1 MQVAIPQYV
10 CLGIDSRQMSSE
22 AYIDESSFLPRI
34 QSIFYA
40 VFDPVKGPQI
50 VYQVPEDAIT
60 TSHHMP
66 YPPSAILSPTMNPVT
81 SRSPSGSPFTSP
93 PTLPTTTLPDNGTPS
108 PAIIPPPQVPQ
119 PLPPTASRSS
129 SQSRAAPNVGIL
141 DFDSISEY
149 VIPKNELCGRLLH
162 CNTPRHRILGFPVAL
177 RDEVYKRLWF
187 RYNLCFVFDREAD
200 LSCYEPVVRKCGRV
214 LMACEQESNFLSNSM
229 TSWKMHSIIEQ
240 LYEDLNSYSETS
252 IQVDTFNFFELKLFP
267 FYPNPPAVNDWD
279 VPVAL
284 INIEKRMDE
293 NWDLTMARVIRHV
306 DGVNHVK
313 KIAELA
319 DVDLE
324 LGRASVQ
331 HLLFYQCI
339 IMTDIFQY
347 TNIYA
352 LKSSIQLLANDPG
365 VKEECPGY
373 VTLPGHTPASW
384 PDLLR
389 LYSRLTNSKTVHEWL
404 ENCSSAS
411 TPRSPGPN
419 SLGASTPDITST
431 IVPRRFISFG
441 VIKGFVRRVRRWPVL
456 LARRGRPRGPGRVL
470 SGDQVEG
477 IRSAFIADGS
487 GKQHGDESASVGT
500 IRAGS
505 GGSAGAY
512 HGGASGF
519 ERGPSGGSAST
530 SMLSASIGATAG
542 AMSTSFSPPTTRPS
556 AHALLSSVAGRFP
569 NATAGAN
576 GTTTTS
582 SASASASGTATA
594 LSTSPVAPRG
604 PRSTT
609 QPGQISRARPGIGER
624 ERSDSTSTA
633 VTTLFNPVG
642 GGRDPALQS
651 VPPELETLLDGTHHG
666 DELCVRFGVNWQ
678 TIERWLSLL
687 GGGNGTPEDM
697 GRVRIIYR

>member
-1 MQVAIPQYV
+1 
-10 CLGIDSRQMSSE
+10 MSSE
-22 AYIDESSFLPRI
+22 AYVDDLSFLPRI

-50 VYQVPEDAIT
+50 VFQVPEDAIK
-60 TSHHMP
+60 TSHHT
-66 YPPSAILSPTMNPVT
+66 YPASAVLSPTMNPVT

-93 PTLPTTTLPDNGTPS
+93 PALPITTLPENGTPS
-108 PAIIPPPQVPQ
+108 PAFILPPQVQPQ
-119 PLPPTASRSS
+119 PLAIAASRSS
-129 SQSRAAPNVGIL
+129 SQSRAGPNVDI

-162 CNTPRHRILGFPVAL
+162 CNTPRHRIIGFPVAL
-177 RDEVYKRLWF
+177 KDEIYKRLWF

-200 LSCYEPVVRKCGRV
+200 LSCYEPIVRKCGRV
-214 LMACEQESNFLSNSM
+214 LMACEQESYFLSNNM

-267 FYPNPPAVNDWD
+267 FYPNPPPVSDWD

-347 TNIYA
+347 TNIYT
-352 LKSSIQLLANDPG
+352 LKPSIQWLANDPG

-404 ENCSSAS
+404 ESCSSSPA
-411 TPRSPGPN
+411 PRSPGPN
-419 SLGASTPDITST
+419 SFGALVPDITSS
-431 IVPRRFISFG
+431 IDPRRFISFG
-441 VIKGFVRRVRRWPVL
+441 VIKGFVRRIRRWPVL
-456 LARRGRPRGPGRVL
+456 LARRGRPRGPGRIL

-477 IRSAFIADGS
+477 IRSAFTTDGS
-487 GKQHGDESASVGT
+487 KHHHGDESASVGT
-500 IRAGS
+500 VRAGS

-519 ERGPSGGSAST
+519 ERGPSGGSTAN
-530 SMLSASIGATAG
+530 SMLSASIGAAAG
-542 AMSTSFSPPTTRPS
+542 TMSSSLSPPTTRPS
-556 AHALLSSVAGRFP
+556 AHALLASVAAASGHFP
-569 NATAGAN
+569 NATAGTN
-576 GTTTTS
+576 GTMTTS

-594 LSTSPVAPRG
+594 LSTSPVAPRILR
-604 PRSTT
+604 PTPT
-609 QPGQISRARPGIGER
+609 QAGQISRARPGLGER

-633 VTTLFNPVG
+633 VTAMFNPLAV
-642 GGRDPALQS
+642 GRDPALQS

-678 TIERWLSLL
+678 VIERWLSLV

-697 GRVRIIYR
+697 GRVKIIYR

>member
-1 MQVAIPQYV
+1 
-10 CLGIDSRQMSSE
+10 MSSE
-22 AYIDESSFLPRI
+22 AYIDESFLPRI

-40 VFDPVKGPQI
+40 VFDSVKGPQI

-60 TSHHMP
+60 MSHHLP
-66 YPPSAILSPTMNPVT
+66 YPASAVLSPTINPVS

-93 PTLPTTTLPDNGTPS
+93 PLALTALPDNGNPS
-108 PAIIPPPQVPQ
+108 PAFAPPPQPQ

-129 SQSRAAPNVGIL
+129 SQSRTAPNVGIL

-149 VIPKNELCGRLLH
+149 VIAKDELCGRLLH

-177 RDEVYKRLWF
+177 QNKVYKRSWF

-200 LSCYEPVVRKCGRV
+200 LSCYEPIVRKCGRV
-214 LMACEQESNFLSNSM
+214 LMACELESSFLSNSM

-252 IQVDTFNFFELKLFP
+252 IQVDTFNFFELKIFP
-267 FYPNPPAVNDWD
+267 FYPNPPAVHDWD

-293 NWDLTMARVIRHV
+293 NWDLSMARVVKYV

-319 DVDLE
+319 DVDLD
-324 LGRASVQ
+324 LGRLCVQ

-339 IMTDIFQY
+339 IMTDIFQFS
-347 TNIYA
+347 NIYA
-352 LKSSIQLLANDPG
+352 LKPAIQWLANDPG
-365 VKEECPGY
+365 VQEECPAY
-373 VTLPGHTPASW
+373 VTLPGHPPASW

-404 ENCSSAS
+404 ESSSPS
-411 TPRSPGPN
+411 TVPPTPNHLTPSSSSP
-419 SLGASTPDITST
+419 SLGITST
-431 IVPRRFISFG
+431 IDPRRFVSFG

-456 LARRGRPRGPGRVL
+456 LPRRGRRGPGRVL

-477 IRSAFIADGS
+477 IRSAFQVDLN
-487 GKQHGDESASVGT
+487 KTPHQHGEEGASVGT
-500 IRAGS
+500 IRGGGS
-505 GGSAGAY
+505 GGSAGTGAGVY
-512 HGGASGF
+512 DRGASGF
-519 ERGPSGGSAST
+519 ERGPSGGSTAT
-530 SMLSASIGATAG
+530 SMLSASIGAAG
-542 AMSTSFSPPTTRPS
+542 GMSSSFSPPTTRPS
-556 AHALLSSVAGRFP
+556 AHALLASVAAASGHFHNP
-569 NATAGAN
+569 
-576 GTTTTS
+576 TTTTTPTVPMAVPAPTHTP
-582 SASASASGTATA
+582 ASTSGTATA

-604 PRSTT
+604 PRPTPT
-609 QPGQISRARPGIGER
+609 QPTTITRARPMLGER

-633 VTTLFNPVG
+633 VTALYNGG
-642 GGRDPALQS
+642 GGRDIAALNA
-651 VPPELETLLDGTHHG
+651 VPLELEPLLDGSHHG
-666 DELCVRFGVNWQ
+666 DELCVKFGVNWVV
-678 TIERWLSLL
+678 IEKWLSLL